1 MQDNWSVYI
10 IRCSDES
17 LYTGISTDVE
27 RRFQQ
32 HLTGKGAKYFRGRKP
47 VRVEYTESGHSRSS
61 ASIREASIKAYSK
74 REKQSLIFYNPRS
87 ITTGR
92 EISGAFDVKN

>member
-61 ASIREASIKAYSK
+61 AGIREAAIKAYSK
-74 REKQSLIFYNPRS
+74 RDKQGLIVSNSRP
-87 ITTGR
+87 
-92 EISGAFDVKN
+92 V

>member
-1 MQDNWSVYI
+1 MQANWSVYI

-32 HLTGKGAKYFRGRKP
+32 HLTGKGAKYFRGRLP
-47 VRVEYTESGHSRSS
+47 VAIEYQIHGLSKIDASRQET
-61 ASIREASIKAYSK
+61 RIKKLSRA
-74 REKQSLIFYNPRS
+74 EKLALI
-87 ITTGR
+87 G
-92 EISGAFDVKN
+92 